1 MIMNSRWPARVVR
14 LGVIPGAAVALLLL
28 AGTAPAAITWT
39 LQQPPLPGAGLDPS
53 ASGVSCSSPS
63 ACVAVAGDSAESYT
77 EVWDG
82 TSWTTV
88 AIPNA
93 DLSALNAVS
102 CTSPTACT
110 AVGSLDS
117 PPGTGQPLALRWD
130 GTSWTA
136 QPVPVPAGVLPNSY
150 LTGVSCT
157 SATHCVAVSQD
168 DYIEVW
174 SNGRWKG
181 SILGAVL
188 HGVSCASGTFC
199 VAYTGGD
206 QVEMWNGSTWTAG
219 TVPIP
224 SAATFAAFYSVSCGS
239 AASCTMI
246 GYYRISPSTKQ
257 LPLAVHWDGTSWS
270 LQSFPAIR
278 GSLNLVGVSC
288 ARPGTACTAAGNLD
302 PRLGPPGEVV
312 VYHWNGTTWWRDQ
325 GVIMPP
331 NSRSNGLTAVSCRTP
346 FTCVAIGSSEAK
358 TGSAIT
364 LVAEHES

>member
-1 MIMNSRWPARVVR
+1 
-14 LGVIPGAAVALLLL
+14 
-28 AGTAPAAITWT
+28 
-39 LQQPPLPGAGLDPS
+39 
-53 ASGVSCSSPS
+53 
-63 ACVAVAGDSAESYT
+63 VAVAGDSAESYT

-93 DLSALNAVS
+93 DISSLNAVS
-102 CTSPTACT
+102 CTSATACT
-110 AVGSLDS
+110 AVGALAS
-117 PPGTGQPLALRWD
+117 PPGTSQPLALRWD

-136 QPVPVPAGVLPNSY
+136 QPVPVPAGHLPNSR

-157 SATHCVAVSQD
+157 SATHCVAVSD
-168 DYIEVW
+168 DYYSEVW
-174 SNGRWKG
+174 SNGRWKA
-181 SILGAVL
+181 SDASAVL
-188 HGVSCASGTFC
+188 RGVSCASWTFC
-199 VAYTGGD
+199 VAFTGGD
-206 QVEMWNGSTWTAG
+206 QVEMGNGSTWTAL

-224 SAATFAAFYSVSCGS
+224 PAATFAAFYSVSCGS

-288 ARPGTACTAAGNLD
+288 ARPGNACTAVGDLEQ
-302 PRLGPPGEVV
+302 PRQPAEVV
-312 VYHWNGTTWWRDQ
+312 VWHWNGASWWRDA
-325 GVIMPP
+325 GVIIPP
-331 NSRSNGLTAVSCRTP
+331 NSRSNGLRAVSCHTP
-346 FTCVAIGSSEAK
+346 FTCVAVGTSEAK
-358 TGSAIT
+358 TGSTIT